1 VVVSKVGQEIIGI
14 FNRNINATLSINQI
28 AKILKKA
35 YPNINNT
42 TNTLIDENIL
52 NKNHEGRSY
61 QCSINLE
68 NEKALLL
75 LSLNE
80 VRKKEKYLKKIKKSK
95 QFLEE
100 IKEIK
105 TEFNVYTIFAHK
117 TKLYF
122 VLDHIYD
129 KEAIKNK
136 FSAIK
141 QFKLVF
147 LSKDEF
153 SELIHYEP
161 VKNQIIFYAPKKYFE
176 LIQEAHHKKI
186 EVVAG

>member
-14 FNRNINATLSINQI
+14 FNRDISASLSINQM

-35 YPNINNT
+35 YPNVNNT
-42 TNTLIDENIL
+42 ANNLIDENIL
-52 NKNHEGRSY
+52 NKNQEGHSY

-80 VRKKEKYLKKIKKSK
+80 IMKKEKYLKKIKKPRE
-95 QFLEE
+95 FLEE

-105 TEFNVYTIFAHK
+105 TKFKIHTIFVHSK
-117 TKLYF
+117 KLYF
-122 VLDHIYD
+122 ILDHIYD
-129 KEAIKNK
+129 QEAIKNK

-147 LSKDEF
+147 MSKEDFAEF
-153 SELIHYEP
+153 LKSGQDKNP
-161 VKNQIIFYAPKKYFE
+161 VIFYAPKRYYE
-176 LIQEAHHKKI
+176 LVNENHHKKI
-186 EVVAG
+186 EVVVR